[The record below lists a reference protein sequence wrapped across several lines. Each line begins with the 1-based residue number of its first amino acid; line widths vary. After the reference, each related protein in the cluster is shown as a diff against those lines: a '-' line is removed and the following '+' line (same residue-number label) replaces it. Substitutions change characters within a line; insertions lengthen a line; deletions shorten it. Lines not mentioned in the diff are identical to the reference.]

1 MFEEEGTLE
10 DKDNEAKKNED
21 EEGMIEEIE
30 EHKEIVSYPYP
41 CFENSYD
48 ILGLDSLGRK
58 W

>member
-48 ILGLDSLGRK
+48 ILGLDSL
-58 W
+58 